1 MSIAHHGRS
10 HLMLNREK
18 QRIAGDKISKN
29 REEEKRQKEA
39 IEILVKEVEQFKN
52 ELKHTEYD
60 KSEADYNWNLLG
72 RLFDE
77 KIIDKDGRPIATK
90 HEGSLNNYNMI

>member
-1 MSIAHHGRS
+1 
-10 HLMLNREK
+10 MLNREK
-18 QRIAGDKISKN
+18 QRIARDKISKD

-39 IEILVKEVEQFKN
+39 IESLLKEVNQLKN

-60 KSEADYNWNLLG
+60 KSEADYNRNLQG

-77 KIIDKDGRPIATK
+77 KFIDKDGRPIATK
-90 HEGSLNNYNMI
+90 HEDSLNNDDMI